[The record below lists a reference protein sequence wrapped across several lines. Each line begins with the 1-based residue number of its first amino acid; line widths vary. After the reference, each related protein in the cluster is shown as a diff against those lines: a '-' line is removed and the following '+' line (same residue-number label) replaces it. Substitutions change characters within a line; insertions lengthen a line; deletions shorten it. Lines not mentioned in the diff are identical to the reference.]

1 MFFQVFA
8 RDYRLMRV
16 TQSLECKL
24 QNRCSL
30 TFAHLELDGK
40 LDLFVCDLLTAATL
54 VVDEALEV

>member
-1 MFFQVFA
+1 
-8 RDYRLMRV
+8 MRV

-40 LDLFVCDLLTAATL
+40 LDLFVCDLLTAATF